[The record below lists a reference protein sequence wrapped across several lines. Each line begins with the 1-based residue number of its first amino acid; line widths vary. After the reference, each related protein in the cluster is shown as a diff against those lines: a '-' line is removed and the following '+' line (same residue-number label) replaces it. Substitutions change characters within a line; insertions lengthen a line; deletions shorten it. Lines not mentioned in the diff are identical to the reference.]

1 MTYKNLLTKDVVF
14 AVPTLT
20 NSLFLCVLVVCPCAV
35 ELWGIAIAYDNT
47 RRPDKTITVYV
58 IVDVVVGL
66 AMPILL
72 VLALLLQAIFL
83 EYITGGQVDAR
94 VALTKLLPGVRLV
107 KTKTN
112 QQYWS
117 IQDRFFFM
125 IKQHDSKLHLPP
137 SDPARTRVS
146 CSDACSHTVATW
158 IFTAIV
164 ALSFLLAATYFM
176 NSTITEQVT
185 LATCPHESYEVDCF
199 NKTTY
204 DFVNCQDP
212 NLTNAT
218 FELLHCFR
226 FLEFGMSSDP
236 IGALS
241 RSFAFYLATIGF
253 FATAFTVVKILIL
266 FKATVLWGILFVALG
281 IIAIGVGLFVMLSD
295 AAVMVR
301 LNVIAIFQF
310 YMVAFF
316 IIFIGILM
324 LHGEW
329 KEVHLRLDPKKYEVT
344 HRARSGLESQA

>member
-1 MTYKNLLTKDVVF
+1 MLCLLYPLLLTPCSC
-14 AVPTLT
+14 A
-20 NSLFLCVLVVCPCAV
+20 CYCVCPCAV
-35 ELWGIAIAYDNT
+35 VLWGIAIAYDNT
-47 RRPDKTITVYV
+47 RTPDKTITVYV

-72 VLALLLQAIFL
+72 VLSLLLQAIFL

-117 IQDRFFFM
+117 IQDRFFFT

-137 SDPARTRVS
+137 SAPTRTKVS
-146 CSDACSHTVATW
+146 CSNACSHTFATW

-204 DFVNCQDP
+204 DFINCQDP

-253 FATAFTVVKILIL
+253 FAAAFTVVKILIL
-266 FKATVLWGILFVALG
+266 FKATVLWGIVFVALG
-281 IIAIGVGLFVMLSD
+281 IIAIGVGLFVMLSE

-310 YMVAFF
+310 YFAAFF
-316 IIFIGILM
+316 VILIGVLM

-329 KEVHLRLDPKKYEVT
+329 KEVKFKPDPKKYEVK
-344 HRARSGLESQA
+344 HSASPGLESHV